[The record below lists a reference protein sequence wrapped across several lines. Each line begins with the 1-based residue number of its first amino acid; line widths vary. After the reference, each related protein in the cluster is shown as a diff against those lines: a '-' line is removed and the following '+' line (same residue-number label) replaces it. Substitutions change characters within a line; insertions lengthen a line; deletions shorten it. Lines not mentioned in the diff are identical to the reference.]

1 MSTIVA
7 IITAPGEAA
16 IAALRISGSQAWQ
29 IAEKITGK
37 NFTEKQVQL
46 AWIKNE
52 KEKLDQVLVIPFKK
66 PRSFTGEDVIEIHSH
81 GGFSCINKIL
91 ELVLE
96 QGARLAKAGE
106 FSAQAVLNGKMNLTK
121 AEAINDLIFAK
132 TDLARKNALNI
143 YQGKLGHAIKN
154 IREQLLNL
162 LGEITASIDFPDEV
176 GNYDVE
182 KFKLYISTA
191 ITEIEKILE
200 TEKEG
205 EILRNGYKVAL
216 VGKPNAGKSTLL
228 NALLK
233 KDRAIVTDIA
243 GTTRD
248 TIEEFYNL
256 DGFPVILIDTA
267 GLRTST
273 DRIEQIGI
281 EKTKSIIQEAD
292 LIIELIDLSVTSN
305 ETHNLANALIIGTKS
320 DLTLQTKIK
329 TDLNISAKNHAN
341 IDKLKEILKTKINEI
356 AGNHANVKINHRQA
370 DLLRQSKG
378 SLEKC
383 LIASSLSEDF
393 WTIDLR
399 QAIQEL
405 GEITGETLT
414 EEILDN
420 IFSRFCI
427 GK

>member
-1 MSTIVA
+1 
-7 IITAPGEAA
+7 
-16 IAALRISGSQAWQ
+16 
-29 IAEKITGK
+29 
-37 NFTEKQVQL
+37 
-46 AWIKNE
+46 
-52 KEKLDQVLVIPFKK
+52 
-66 PRSFTGEDVIEIHSH
+66 
-81 GGFSCINKIL
+81 
-91 ELVLE
+91 
-96 QGARLAKAGE
+96 
-106 FSAQAVLNGKMNLTK
+106 
-121 AEAINDLIFAK
+121 
-132 TDLARKNALNI
+132 
-143 YQGKLGHAIKN
+143 
-154 IREQLLNL
+154 
-162 LGEITASIDFPDEV
+162 
-176 GNYDVE
+176 
-182 KFKLYISTA
+182 
-191 ITEIEKILE
+191 
-200 TEKEG
+200 
-205 EILRNGYKVAL
+205 
-216 VGKPNAGKSTLL
+216 
-228 NALLK
+228 
-233 KDRAIVTDIA
+233 
-243 GTTRD
+243 
-248 TIEEFYNL
+248 
-256 DGFPVILIDTA
+256 VILIDTA

-305 ETHNLANALIIGTKS
+305 ETHNLANAVIIGTKS